1 MTSSLSSPV
10 SYVRPAVDAALARF
24 VQEHRAR
31 LLEIGAELAP
41 AADALEAMLTGGKRL
56 RPAFCFWGWRGAGG
70 TDVPEIFTAAASLE
84 LLQACPLIRDAVI
97 DNSDT
102 RRGLPSTHRRIAGLH
117 RDSGWSGARS
127 EEHTSE
133 LQSRENLVCRLL
145 PE

>member
-1 MTSSLSSPV
+1 SRAPDPPRP
-10 SYVRPAVDAALARF
+10 RPA
-24 VQEHRAR
+24 
-31 LLEIGAELAP
+31 LLPDTPLF
-41 AADALEAMLTGGKRL
+41 RS
-56 RPAFCFWGWRGAGG
+56 WRGAGG

-84 LLQACPLIRDAVI
+84 LLQACALIHDDVI